1 MKRCPNCG
9 ESMES
14 RFCMHCGYDSTEA
27 PSSET
32 AVTQDLQSVSEV
44 KQKPITVAPP
54 QNHYNLPRIN
64 QKNKWTAFLL
74 CLFLGFLGA
83 HKFYERKYGMGL
95 LYLLTF
101 GLAGWGWLIDL
112 IVLLGKP
119 NPYYV

>member
-1 MKRCPNCG
+1 M
-9 ESMES
+9 
-14 RFCMHCGYDSTEA
+14 
-27 PSSET
+27 
-32 AVTQDLQSVSEV
+32 
-44 KQKPITVAPP
+44 
-54 QNHYNLPRIN
+54 
-64 QKNKWTAFLL
+64 

-119 NPYYV
+119 NPYYVYHIPPVIGRGNSISLTS